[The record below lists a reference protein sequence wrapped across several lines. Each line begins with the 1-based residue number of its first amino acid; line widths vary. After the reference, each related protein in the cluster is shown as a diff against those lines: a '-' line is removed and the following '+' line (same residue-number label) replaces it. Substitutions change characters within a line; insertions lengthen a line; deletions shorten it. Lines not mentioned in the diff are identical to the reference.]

1 MGESAAEKEL
11 RAALSKPLSMHS
23 SLTEFLRRAYGDK
36 ALMAAPEDVDW
47 KLYKLYNSPAKA
59 AGLES
64 DVPTLK
70 KFVNQLWSQLA
81 SAGGVRGSGFLQGH
95 KIKFAELEQLANGLV
110 DPESKVR
117 FIDRCCDFLYF
128 RVAPGNVAVRLYAN
142 VLLEYGPDAM
152 ELLASYAA
160 KTKNHGLVD
169 MKIAGPAILKTRSDV
184 IVVYCSSKEAAQA
197 AGAELLKQKS
207 WLGTKCPEMT
217 TPITSGLGL
226 STGAEPERQVTGMK
240 SDDQISPE
248 AQSFGTIRCELIAMA
263 IHNFNASK
271 GTMGSS
277 FEVFQKFVQ
286 VAFLAYG
293 LDPAK
298 PGD

>member
-23 SLTEFLRRAYGDK
+23 SLTEFLRRVFGDK
-36 ALMAAPEDVDW
+36 GLMAAPEDVDW
-47 KLYKLYNSPAKA
+47 KLYCLYNSPAKA

-70 KFVNQLWSQLA
+70 KFINELWSKLA
-81 SAGGVRGSGFLQGH
+81 SAGGIRASGIQQQTN
-95 KIKFAELEQLANGLV
+95 KKFAEIEQMANGLA
-110 DPESKVR
+110 DPASKIA
-117 FIDRCCDFLYF
+117 FISQCTGFLYF
-128 RVAPGNVAVRLYAN
+128 RVAKGNVAVRLYAN
-142 VLLEYGPDAM
+142 VLFDHGPDAM
-152 ELLASYAA
+152 ALLATYAG
-160 KTKNHGLVD
+160 KTKDHGLVD
-169 MKIAGPAILKTRSDV
+169 FKIAAPAILKSMSDV

-217 TPITSGLGL
+217 SPITSGLGL

-240 SDDQISPE
+240 SDDQIPPE

-263 IHNFNASK
+263 IHNFNANK

-286 VAFLAYG
+286 VAFLGYG

>member
-11 RAALSKPLSMHS
+11 REALKKPLSMHS
-23 SLTEFLRRAYGDK
+23 SLTEFLRRAFGDRG
-36 ALMAAPEDVDW
+36 LMAAPEDVDW
-47 KLYKLYNSPAKA
+47 KLYKLYNSPAKS

-70 KFVNQLWSQLA
+70 KFVNELWSKLA
-81 SAGGVRGSGFLQGH
+81 SAAGVRASGILQRNN
-95 KIKFAELEQLANGLV
+95 KKFADLEQLANGLV
-110 DPESKVR
+110 DPTSKIQ
-117 FIDRCCDFLYF
+117 FIEWCADFLYF
-128 RVAPGNVAVRLYAN
+128 RVGKGNVAVRLYAN
-142 VLLEYGPDAM
+142 VLFDYGPDAM

-160 KTKNHGLVD
+160 KTKDHGLVD
-169 MKIAGPAILKTRSDV
+169 MKIAGPAVLKMRSDV

-226 STGAEPERQVTGMK
+226 STGAEPDWQATGLK
-240 SDDQISPE
+240 SDASISPK

-263 IHNFNASK
+263 IHNFNANK

-286 VAFLAYG
+286 VAFLGYG
-293 LDPAK
+293 LDPAQ